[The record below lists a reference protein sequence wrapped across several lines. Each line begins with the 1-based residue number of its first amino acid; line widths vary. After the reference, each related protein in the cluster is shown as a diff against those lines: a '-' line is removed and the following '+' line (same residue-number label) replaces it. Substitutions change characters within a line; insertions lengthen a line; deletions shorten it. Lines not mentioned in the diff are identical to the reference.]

1 MKRRRVFAILIT
13 VFVLALIIFL
23 VNSLVVDPTAPR
35 FIPSN
40 GKAIPGNYS
49 WLYYDFLSPCPFEGG
64 KMWVSV
70 VSTNRLARTFL
81 LDIESNSILGE
92 LVHGGPAFFNRDQT
106 KLLCGQRKPATTNAL
121 LRAVEGWLAR
131 IRNRPSHASED
142 TETFWVIDLKR
153 NSATRL
159 GRGYQSPHGG
169 SSFWPSPGFRYGF
182 NKPTGSLSLPEV
194 LICDIENSTFRKD
207 RVGGYPTGGFPIGW
221 WDAQRILIKD
231 TNNDFAL
238 YDVETRKT
246 SALLPLQELQK
257 SFAEAGITNDPGTAH
272 PFLMWDGHQNDF
284 YLTDGLRRWS
294 AEESYLI
301 KIERPGRL
309 KLIDPHFKFE
319 WSDHFD
325 ASGTYYLYSGRE
337 RGETNG
343 AVYVRDLK
351 AGKTRELVPPDPKR
365 TNDFSDPNFYGTDVI
380 YTRSNS
386 LWRISLDGSQ
396 NRRLFPPQTM
406 P

>member
-1 MKRRRVFAILIT
+1 MKRRRVFAILIAG
-13 VFVLALIIFL
+13 FVLALVIFL
-23 VNSLVVDPTAPR
+23 VSSLVTDPAAPR
-35 FIPSN
+35 FIPGS
-40 GKAIPGNYS
+40 GYIIPGNYS
-49 WLYYDFLSPCPFEGG
+49 WLYYDFISPSPFEGG

-121 LRAVEGWLAR
+121 SRAVEGWLAR
-131 IRNRPSHASED
+131 IRNRPSHAFED

-153 NSATRL
+153 NSVTRL
-159 GRGYQSPHGG
+159 GQVYQSPGAG

-182 NKPTGSLSLPEV
+182 NKPTGSLNLPEI
-194 LICDIENSTFRKD
+194 LICDIENNSFRKD
-207 RVGGYPTGGFPIGW
+207 RVDGFPIGW
-221 WDAQRILIKD
+221 WDAQRILLKD
-231 TNNDFAL
+231 TNNDLVL
-238 YDVETRKT
+238 YDVEARKT
-246 SALLPLQELQK
+246 SAFLSL
-257 SFAEAGITNDPGTAH
+257 GVTNYPGAASAFFT
-272 PFLMWDGHQNDF
+272 WDGRQNDF
-284 YLTDGLRRWS
+284 YLCDINKRWS
-294 AEESYLI
+294 AEESYLF

-309 KLIDPHFKFE
+309 KLLDPHFKFE

-325 ASGTYYLYSGRE
+325 ASGTYYLYSGRTP
-337 RGETNG
+337 GETNS

-351 AGKTRELVPPDPKR
+351 DGKTRELVPPDPNL
-365 TNDFSDPNFYGTDVI
+365 TNESSLPTFYGTDVI
-380 YTRSNS
+380 YRRSNS

-396 NRRLFPPQTM
+396 NRRLFPPQAV

>member
-13 VFVLALIIFL
+13 VFVLALVIFL
-23 VNSLVVDPTAPR
+23 VKSLLIDPTAPR
-35 FIPSN
+35 FIPGSGN
-40 GKAIPGNYS
+40 SIPGNYS
-49 WLYYDFLSPCPFEGG
+49 WLYYDFISPSPFEGG

-70 VSTNRLARTFL
+70 VSTNRLVRTFL

-106 KLLCGQRKPATTNAL
+106 KLLCGQRTTATTNAMWRSL
-121 LRAVEGWLAR
+121 QEWLAR
-131 IRNRPSHASED
+131 IRNRPSHAFQD

-153 NSATRL
+153 NSVTRL
-159 GRGYQSPHGG
+159 GRAYQSPTAE

-182 NKPTGSLSLPEV
+182 NKPTGSLHPSDT
-194 LICDIENSTFRKD
+194 LICDIENNTFRKD
-207 RVGGYPTGGFPIGW
+207 RIDGDPFAW
-221 WDAQRILIKD
+221 WDAQRILLKD
-231 TNNDFAL
+231 TNNDLVL
-238 YDVETRKT
+238 YDVEARKM
-246 SALLPLQELQK
+246 SAFLPLRELQK
-257 SFAEAGITNDPGTAH
+257 SFAEAGITNDPGAAGA
-272 PFLMWDGHQNDF
+272 FFMWDGHQNDF
-284 YLTDGLRRWS
+284 YLTDYKRWS

-325 ASGTYYLYSGRE
+325 ASGSYYLYSGRTP
-337 RGETNG
+337 GETNS

-351 AGKTRELVPPDPKR
+351 ARKSRELVPPDPNL
-365 TNDFSDPNFYGTDVI
+365 TNESSLPNFYGTDVI
-380 YTRSNS
+380 YRRSNS
-386 LWRISLDGSQ
+386 LWRISLDGSR
-396 NRRLFPPQTM
+396 NRRLFPPREV